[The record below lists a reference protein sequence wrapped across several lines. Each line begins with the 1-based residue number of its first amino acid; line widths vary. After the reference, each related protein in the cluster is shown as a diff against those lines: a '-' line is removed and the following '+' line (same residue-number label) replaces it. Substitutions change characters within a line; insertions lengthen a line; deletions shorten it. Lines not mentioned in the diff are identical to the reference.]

1 VPFNLFTKARTI
13 LALGPRNAARVAAYR
28 LRLRAGMHPAQRL
41 PRLALPVGPFF
52 KTSSAATA
60 LPALPVFMGDM
71 RTLEYFGWFIPP
83 AENVPDW
90 HCSPFTGVRATDTDL
105 PWWTIPDF
113 DPRLGDIKAV
123 WEASRF
129 DWVVTFAQHAR
140 AGDRDALARLNDW
153 LADWCSHNQPYNGHN
168 WKCGQ
173 ESSLRVLHLAVAAL
187 VLGQTRSA
195 RPELISLVTA
205 HMRRIA
211 PTIGYALGQD
221 NNHGT
226 SEAAAL
232 FVGGSWLGALG
243 VQEGARWGKE
253 GRRWLEERA
262 QRLIEPD
269 GSFSQYSVNY
279 HRLMLDTFSIAEIWR
294 RHLGLA
300 QFSTELNARVRAAAE
315 WLRFLTD
322 PLTGDAPN
330 LGAND
335 GANLLTLTGA
345 GFRDYRPAVQLASA
359 LFFDASAYEGSGVWN
374 AELKWLGVDS
384 PGRTLPAMG
393 DRMFPDGGYGILRRG
408 DAMAVFRFPRFRF
421 RPGHADALH
430 LDLWLGGE
438 NLLRDGGSF
447 SYADAE
453 WHTYFTGARGHNV
466 VQFDDREQM
475 PRLSRFLWG
484 DWVRTQNLQPIV
496 RGAERTTMAATY
508 RDGHGAMHERRV
520 ALGETGVVVSDIV
533 RGFSRRAVLRWRLR
547 PGAWTLR
554 GNTIS
559 DGTHRLTVSANVPI
573 VRCELV
579 TGWEAR
585 FYLQRTEVPVLEVEL
600 AAPGVIVSEYE
611 WVE

>member
-1 VPFNLFTKARTI
+1 MPSNLFTKARTI

-28 LRLRAGMHPAQRL
+28 LRLRAGMHPAQRI
-41 PRLALPVGPFF
+41 PQLAFPVGPFF
-52 KTSSAATA
+52 SAPSAATA
-60 LPALPVFMGDM
+60 VPASTGATG
-71 RTLEYFGWFIPP
+71 TLKYFGWFTPT

-90 HCSPFTGVRATDTDL
+90 HRSPFTGVRATDTDL
-105 PWWTIPDF
+105 PWWTISDF

-129 DWVVTFAQHAR
+129 DWVVAFAQHAR
-140 AGDRDALARLNDW
+140 TGDRDALARLNDW

-195 RPELISLVTA
+195 RAELISLVTL

-211 PTIGYALGQD
+211 PTIGYAVGQD

-232 FVGGSWLGALG
+232 FIGGSWLGALG
-243 VQEGARWGKE
+243 VLEGARWE
-253 GRRWLEERA
+253 RDGRRWLEERA

-279 HRLMLDTFSIAEIWR
+279 HRLMLDTFSVAEIWR

-300 QFSTELNARVRAAAE
+300 QFSTVLNDRVRAAAE
-315 WLRFLTD
+315 WLRFFTD

-335 GANLLTLTGA
+335 GANLLPLTVA
-345 GFRDYRPAVQLASA
+345 GSRDYRPAVELASA
-359 LFFDASAYEGSGVWN
+359 LFFDASAYKGSGFWST
-374 AELKWLGVDS
+374 ELQWLGVEP

-393 DRMFPDGGYGILRRG
+393 DRMFPNGGYGILRRG
-408 DAMAVFRFPRFRF
+408 DAMAVLRFPRFRF
-421 RPGHADALH
+421 RPSHADALH

-453 WHTYFTGARGHNV
+453 WHAYFTGARGHNV

-496 RGAERTTMAATY
+496 RGAESTTMAATY
-508 RDGHGAMHERRV
+508 RDGHGAIHERRV
-520 ALGETGVVVSDIV
+520 VLRETGIVVSDIV

-547 PGAWTLR
+547 PSAWTLQ
-554 GNTIS
+554 GDTIS

-585 FYLQRTEVPVLEVEL
+585 FYLQRTEVPVLEV
-600 AAPGVIVSEYE
+600 
-611 WVE
+611 